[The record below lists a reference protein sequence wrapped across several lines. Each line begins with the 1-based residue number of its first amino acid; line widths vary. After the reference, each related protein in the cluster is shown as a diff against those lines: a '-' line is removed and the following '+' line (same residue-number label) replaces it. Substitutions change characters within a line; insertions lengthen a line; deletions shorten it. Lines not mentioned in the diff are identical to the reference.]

1 VNGAFVAL
9 KITVCVA
16 SGAVEAVTVPAESF
30 VQFNEAHDPFN
41 TPFRQYDADNEAIPN
56 VNAVF
61 VAVKLYT

>member
-30 VQFNEAHDPFN
+30 VQFNEAHDPFPA
-41 TPFRQYDADNEAIPN
+41 TFRQYDADNEAIPN

>member
-9 KITVCVA
+9 KITVCVE

-30 VQFNEAHDPFN
+30 VQFNDAHEPFP
-41 TPFRQYDADNEAIPN
+41 TPLRQYEAESEAIPN
-56 VNAVF
+56 VSAVF